1 MKFPK
6 EYLEEIKQRIK
17 VSDIVGASV
26 QLKRRGREFIGLSP
40 FSKEKSPSFTIN
52 DEKGFYHC
60 FSSGEHGNI
69 FDFLVKVEKLN
80 FGDAVRK
87 LAAKAGMPA
96 FKFTKENIEVENKR
110 KKYDEILTIAL
121 QHYQKNF
128 SENDSVKK
136 YAHGRG
142 LTQEILST
150 FKIGYSGEYGLNVSL
165 FSGFNQKELI
175 ESGVFFHDEKNNK
188 LIDRFKNRLIF
199 PIFDYNNKVIGFGGR
214 ALSQNY
220 LAKYIN
226 SPETEFF
233 KKGFNLYNLNN
244 AKNENKQSG
253 IVFVVE
259 GYMDAISLYQAGFKN
274 VVATLGT
281 AMTESHLNLVWRYF
295 NDPVVC
301 FDGDRSGQNAAHK
314 ISEKLIAY
322 MKPNYSLSFLILPNG
337 FDPDSFV
344 RKNGRNNFESLLDQ
358 KIDIGNFIFE
368 NNLQD
373 LQSEQPEERAGFE
386 KKIMDLCLL
395 IQDSTVKK
403 HYISFFKNKIFEQ
416 FSSRKAKNLKPL
428 NKTKELT
435 RKITR
440 YSSFELKEFSLMYF
454 FLNNIQ
460 ILKNQSEKLSI
471 INFHNKNLEELK
483 KVLINI
489 LEKIETFKEFNL
501 LKHLEENNFGPI
513 IKDINEF
520 SSIKGISENLNE
532 EKFDNFLND
541 LIEQVNNLK
550 LESKLKDAEESL
562 SKNMNEAQYN
572 ELLSLKDQIVASKK
586 V

>member
-26 QLKRRGREFIGLSP
+26 QLKRRGREFVGLSP
-40 FSKEKSPSFTIN
+40 FSKEKTPSFTIN

-150 FKIGYSGEYGLNVSL
+150 FKIGYSGEYGLNVSM

-253 IVFVVE
+253 NVFVVE

-368 NNLQD
+368 NNLQE

-471 INFHNKNLEELK
+471 INFYNKNLEELK

-501 LKHLEENNFGPI
+501 LKHLEENNFGQI

>member
-26 QLKRRGREFIGLSP
+26 QLKRRGREFVGLSP
-40 FSKEKSPSFTIN
+40 FSKEKTPSFTIN

-253 IVFVVE
+253 IVFVV
-259 GYMDAISLYQAGFKN
+259 
-274 VVATLGT
+274 
-281 AMTESHLNLVWRYF
+281 
-295 NDPVVC
+295 
-301 FDGDRSGQNAAHK
+301 
-314 ISEKLIAY
+314 LIAY

>member
-26 QLKRRGREFIGLSP
+26 QLKRRGREFVGLSP
-40 FSKEKSPSFTIN
+40 FSKEKTPSFTIN

-142 LTQEILST
+142 LTQEIFST

-358 KIDIGNFIFE
+358 KIDIGKFIFE

-483 KVLINI
+483 KILINI

>member
-17 VSDIVGASV
+17 VSDIVGATV
-26 QLKRRGREFIGLSP
+26 QLKRRGREYVGLSP
-40 FSKEKSPSFTIN
+40 FSKEKTPSFTIN

-110 KKYDEILTIAL
+110 KKYDEILTVAL
-121 QHYQKNF
+121 QNYQKNF
-128 SENDSVKK
+128 SENESVRK
-136 YAHGRG
+136 YALSRG
-142 LTQEILST
+142 LTQEILSF
-150 FKIGYSGEYGLNVSL
+150 FKIGYSGEYGLNLSL
-165 FSGFNQKELI
+165 FGNFNQKELI
-175 ESGVFFHDEKNNK
+175 ESGIFFYDEKNNK

-244 AKNENKQSG
+244 AKNQNKQSG

-259 GYMDAISLYQAGFKN
+259 GYMDVISLYQAGFKN

-281 AMTESHLNLVWRYF
+281 AMTESHLNLIWRYF
-295 NDPVVC
+295 NDPIVC

-344 RKNGRNNFESLLDQ
+344 RKNGKNAFESLLDQ

-373 LQSEQPEERAGFE
+373 LKSALPEERAGFE

-403 HYISFFKNKIFEQ
+403 HYVSFFKNKIFEQ
-416 FSSRKAKNLKPL
+416 FSNRKIKNLKPL

-440 YSSFELKEFSLMYF
+440 YSSFELKEFSLMYL

-460 ILKNQSEKLSI
+460 ILKNQSKKFSL

-483 KVLINI
+483 KVLLNI

-501 LKHLEENNFGPI
+501 LKHLEENNFSQI
-513 IKDINEF
+513 INDINEF

-532 EKFDNFLND
+532 EKFDNFLED

>member
-17 VSDIVGASV
+17 VSDIVGATV
-26 QLKRRGREFIGLSP
+26 QLKRRGREYVGLSP
-40 FSKEKSPSFTIN
+40 FSKEKTPSFTIN

-121 QHYQKNF
+121 QNYQKNF
-128 SENDSVKK
+128 SENESVRK
-136 YAHGRG
+136 YALSRG
-142 LTQEILST
+142 LKQEILSF
-150 FKIGYSGEYGLNVSL
+150 FKIGYSGEYGLNLSL
-165 FSGFNQKELI
+165 FGNFNQKELI
-175 ESGVFFHDEKNNK
+175 ESGIFFYDEKNNK

-244 AKNENKQSG
+244 AKNQNKQSG

-259 GYMDAISLYQAGFKN
+259 GYMDVISLYQAGFKN

-281 AMTESHLNLVWRYF
+281 AMTESHLNLIWRYF
-295 NDPVVC
+295 NDPIVC

-344 RKNGRNNFESLLDQ
+344 RKNGKNNFESLLDQ

-373 LQSEQPEERAGFE
+373 LKSALPEERAGFE

-403 HYISFFKNKIFEQ
+403 HYVSFFKNKIFEQ
-416 FSSRKAKNLKPL
+416 FSNRKIKNLKPL

-440 YSSFELKEFSLMYF
+440 YSSFELKEFSLMYL

-460 ILKNQSEKLSI
+460 ILKNQSKKFSL

-483 KVLINI
+483 KVLLNI

-501 LKHLEENNFGPI
+501 LKHLEDNNFSQI
-513 IKDINEF
+513 IDDINEF

-532 EKFDNFLND
+532 EKFDNFLED

>member
-26 QLKRRGREFIGLSP
+26 QLKRRGREFVGLSP
-40 FSKEKSPSFTIN
+40 FSKEKTPSFTIN

-440 YSSFELKEFSLMYF
+440 YSSLELKEFSLMYL

-460 ILKNQSEKLSI
+460 ILKNQSEKLSV

-501 LKHLEENNFGPI
+501 LKHLEENNFGQI

>member
-6 EYLEEIKQRIK
+6 EYLEEIKQRVK
-17 VSDIVGASV
+17 VSDIVGATV
-26 QLKRRGREFIGLSP
+26 QLKRRGREFVGLSP
-40 FSKEKSPSFTIN
+40 FSKEKTPSFTIN

-87 LAAKAGMPA
+87 LAAKAGMPV

-128 SENDSVKK
+128 FDNEIVKK
-136 YAHGRG
+136 YAFDRG

-150 FKIGYSGEYGLNVSL
+150 FKIGYSGDYGLNVSL
-165 FSGFNQKELI
+165 FSNFNQKELI
-175 ESGVFFHDEKNNK
+175 DSGIFFHDEKNNK
-188 LIDRFKNRLIF
+188 LVDRFKNRLMF

-214 ALSQNY
+214 ALGQNY

-244 AKNENKQSG
+244 AKTENKQSS

-301 FDGDRSGQNAAHK
+301 FDGDRSGQNAAQK

-337 FDPDSFV
+337 FDPDSFI
-344 RKNGRNNFESLLDQ
+344 RKNGRNNFEILLDQ

-368 NNLQD
+368 NNLQS
-373 LQSEQPEERAGFE
+373 LQSTQPEERAGFE
-386 KKIMDLCLL
+386 KKLIDTCLL

-403 HYISFFKNKIFEQ
+403 YYISFFKNRIFEQ
-416 FSSRKAKNLKPL
+416 FSNKKNKNIKPL

-440 YSSFELKEFSLMYF
+440 YSSFELKEFSLMYL
-454 FLNNIQ
+454 FLNNFL
-460 ILKNQSEKLSI
+460 ILRNQFDKLSL
-471 INFHNKNLEELK
+471 INFHNKNLEELR
-483 KVLINI
+483 KVLVNI
-489 LEKIETFKEFNL
+489 LEKIETFKDFNL
-501 LKHLEENNFGPI
+501 LKYLEENNFSQI

-520 SSIKGISENLNE
+520 SSIKGISENLND

-550 LESKLKDAEESL
+550 LQSKLNDAEESL
-562 SKNMNEAQYN
+562 SKNMNEAHYN

>member
-17 VSDIVGASV
+17 VSDIVGVSV
-26 QLKRRGREFIGLSP
+26 QLKRRGREFVGLSP
-40 FSKEKSPSFTIN
+40 FSKEKTPSFTIN

-142 LTQEILST
+142 LTKEILST

-368 NNLQD
+368 NNLQE

-440 YSSFELKEFSLMYF
+440 YSSFELKEFSLMYL

>member
-26 QLKRRGREFIGLSP
+26 QLKRRGREFVGLSP
-40 FSKEKSPSFTIN
+40 FSKEKTPSFTIN

-175 ESGVFFHDEKNNK
+175 DSGVFFHDEKNNK

-253 IVFVVE
+253 NVFVVE

-368 NNLQD
+368 NNLQE

-440 YSSFELKEFSLMYF
+440 YSSFELKEFSLMYL

>member
-17 VSDIVGASV
+17 VSDIVGATV
-26 QLKRRGREFIGLSP
+26 QLKRRGREYVGLSP
-40 FSKEKSPSFTIN
+40 FSKEKTPSFTIN

-121 QHYQKNF
+121 QNYQKNF
-128 SENDSVKK
+128 SENESVRK
-136 YAHGRG
+136 YALSRG
-142 LTQEILST
+142 LTQEILSF
-150 FKIGYSGEYGLNVSL
+150 FKIGYSGEYGLNLSL
-165 FSGFNQKELI
+165 FGNFNQKELI
-175 ESGVFFHDEKNNK
+175 ESGIFFYDEKNNK

-244 AKNENKQSG
+244 AKNQNKQSG

-259 GYMDAISLYQAGFKN
+259 GYMDVISLYQAGFKN

-281 AMTESHLNLVWRYF
+281 AMTESHLNLIWRYF
-295 NDPVVC
+295 NDPIVC

-344 RKNGRNNFESLLDQ
+344 RKNGKNNFESLLDQ

-373 LQSEQPEERAGFE
+373 LKSALPEERAGFE

-403 HYISFFKNKIFEQ
+403 HYVSFFKNKIFEQ
-416 FSSRKAKNLKPL
+416 FSNRKIKNLKPL

-440 YSSFELKEFSLMYF
+440 YSSFELKEFSLMYL

-460 ILKNQSEKLSI
+460 ILKNQSKKFSL

-483 KVLINI
+483 KVLLNI
-489 LEKIETFKEFNL
+489 LEKIEIFKEFNL
-501 LKHLEENNFGPI
+501 LKHLEENNFSQI
-513 IKDINEF
+513 INDINEF

-532 EKFDNFLND
+532 EKFDNFLED

>member
-17 VSDIVGASV
+17 VSDIVGATV
-26 QLKRRGREFIGLSP
+26 QLKRRGREYVGLSP
-40 FSKEKSPSFTIN
+40 FSKEKTPSFTIN

-121 QHYQKNF
+121 QNYQKNF
-128 SENDSVKK
+128 SENENVRK
-136 YAHGRG
+136 YALSRG
-142 LTQEILST
+142 LTQEILSF
-150 FKIGYSGEYGLNVSL
+150 FKIGYSGEYGLNLSL
-165 FSGFNQKELI
+165 FGNFNQKELI
-175 ESGVFFHDEKNNK
+175 ESGIFFYDEKNNK

-244 AKNENKQSG
+244 AKNQNKQSG

-259 GYMDAISLYQAGFKN
+259 GYMDVISLYQAGFKN

-281 AMTESHLNLVWRYF
+281 AMTESHLNLIWRYF
-295 NDPVVC
+295 NDPIVC

-344 RKNGRNNFESLLDQ
+344 RKNGKNAFESLLDQ

-373 LQSEQPEERAGFE
+373 LKSALPEERAGFE

-403 HYISFFKNKIFEQ
+403 HYVSFFKNKIFEQ
-416 FSSRKAKNLKPL
+416 FSNRKIKNLKPL

-440 YSSFELKEFSLMYF
+440 YSSFELKEFSLMYL

-460 ILKNQSEKLSI
+460 ILKNQSKKFSL

-483 KVLINI
+483 KVLLNI

-501 LKHLEENNFGPI
+501 LKHLEENNFSQI
-513 IKDINEF
+513 INDINEF

-532 EKFDNFLND
+532 EKFDNFLED

>member
-6 EYLEEIKQRIK
+6 EYLEEIKQRVK
-17 VSDIVGASV
+17 VSDVVGAAV
-26 QLKRRGREFIGLSP
+26 QLKRRGKEFVGLSP
-40 FSKEKSPSFTIN
+40 FSTEKTPSFTIN

-121 QHYQKNF
+121 QNYQKNF
-128 SENDSVKK
+128 FENQFVKK
-136 YAHGRG
+136 YALDRG
-142 LTQEILST
+142 LTEEILSI

-165 FSGFNQKELI
+165 FSNFNQKELI

-214 ALSQNY
+214 ALGQNY

-244 AKNENKQSG
+244 AKSENKQSG
-253 IVFVVE
+253 IIFVVE

-301 FDGDRSGQNAAHK
+301 FDGDRSGQNAAQK
-314 ISEKLIAY
+314 ISEKLIAF
-322 MKPNYSLSFLILPNG
+322 MKPGYSLSFLILPNG
-337 FDPDSFV
+337 FDPDSFI
-344 RKNGRNNFESLLDQ
+344 RKNGKNNFESLLDQ

-368 NNLQD
+368 NNLQN
-373 LQSEQPEERAGFE
+373 LQSTQPEERAGFE
-386 KKIMDLCLL
+386 KKLIDTCLL

-403 HYISFFKNKIFEQ
+403 YYVSFFKNKIFEQ
-416 FSSRKAKNLKPL
+416 FSNRKNKNIKPL

-440 YSSFELKEFSLMYF
+440 YSSFELKEFSLMYL
-454 FLNNIQ
+454 FLNNFA
-460 ILKNQSEKLSI
+460 ILRNQFEKVSL
-471 INFHNKNLEELK
+471 INFHNKNLEELR

-489 LEKIETFKEFNL
+489 LGKVQTFKDFNL
-501 LKHLEENNFGPI
+501 LKYLEENNFGQV

-520 SSIKGISENLNE
+520 SSIKGISENLND
-532 EKFDNFLND
+532 EKFDNFLKD

-550 LESKLKDAEESL
+550 LLSKLHDAEESL
-562 SKNMNEAQYN
+562 SKNMNEAHYN

>member
-6 EYLEEIKQRIK
+6 EYLEEIKQRVK
-17 VSDIVGASV
+17 VSDVVGATV
-26 QLKRRGREFIGLSP
+26 QLKRRGKEFVGLSP
-40 FSKEKSPSFTIN
+40 FSTEKTPSFTIN

-121 QHYQKNF
+121 QNYQKNF
-128 SENDSVKK
+128 FENQFVKK
-136 YAHGRG
+136 YALDRG
-142 LTQEILST
+142 LTEEILSI

-165 FSGFNQKELI
+165 FSNFNQKELI

-214 ALSQNY
+214 ALGQNY

-244 AKNENKQSG
+244 AKSENKQSG
-253 IVFVVE
+253 IIFVVE

-281 AMTESHLNLVWRYF
+281 AMTETHLNLVWRYF

-301 FDGDRSGQNAAHK
+301 FDGDRSGQNAAQK
-314 ISEKLIAY
+314 ISEKLIAF
-322 MKPNYSLSFLILPNG
+322 MKPGYSLSFLILPNG
-337 FDPDSFV
+337 FDPDSFI
-344 RKNGRNNFESLLDQ
+344 RKNGKNNFESLLDQ

-368 NNLQD
+368 NNLQN
-373 LQSEQPEERAGFE
+373 LQSTQPEERAGFE
-386 KKIMDLCLL
+386 KKLIDTCLL

-403 HYISFFKNKIFEQ
+403 YYVSFFKNKIFEQ
-416 FSSRKAKNLKPL
+416 FSNRKNKNIKPL

-440 YSSFELKEFSLMYF
+440 YSSFELKEFSLMYL
-454 FLNNIQ
+454 FLNNFT
-460 ILKNQSEKLSI
+460 ILRNQFEKVSL
-471 INFHNKNLEELK
+471 INFHNKNLEELR

-489 LEKIETFKEFNL
+489 LGKIQTFKDFNL
-501 LKHLEENNFGPI
+501 LKHLEENNFGQV

-520 SSIKGISENLNE
+520 SSIKGISENLND
-532 EKFDNFLND
+532 EKFDNFLKD

-550 LESKLKDAEESL
+550 LQSKLHDAEESL
-562 SKNMNEAQYN
+562 SKNMNEAHYN

>member
-17 VSDIVGASV
+17 VSDIVGATV
-26 QLKRRGREFIGLSP
+26 QLKRRGREYVGLSP
-40 FSKEKSPSFTIN
+40 FSKEKTPSFTIN

-121 QHYQKNF
+121 QNYQKNF
-128 SENDSVKK
+128 SENESVRK
-136 YAHGRG
+136 YALSRG
-142 LTQEILST
+142 LTQEILSF
-150 FKIGYSGEYGLNVSL
+150 FKIGYSGEYGLNLSL
-165 FSGFNQKELI
+165 FGNFNQKELI
-175 ESGVFFHDEKNNK
+175 ESGIFFYDEKNNK

-244 AKNENKQSG
+244 AKNQNKQSG

-259 GYMDAISLYQAGFKN
+259 GYMDVISLYQAGFKN

-281 AMTESHLNLVWRYF
+281 AMTESHLNLIWRYF
-295 NDPVVC
+295 NDPIVC

-344 RKNGRNNFESLLDQ
+344 RKNGKNAFESLLDQ

-373 LQSEQPEERAGFE
+373 LKSALPEERAGFE

-403 HYISFFKNKIFEQ
+403 HYVNFFKNKIFEQ
-416 FSSRKAKNLKPL
+416 FSNRKIKNLKPL

-440 YSSFELKEFSLMYF
+440 YSSFELKEFSLMYL

-460 ILKNQSEKLSI
+460 ILKNQSKKFSL

-483 KVLINI
+483 KVLLNI

-501 LKHLEENNFGPI
+501 LKHLEENNFSQI
-513 IKDINEF
+513 INDINEF

-532 EKFDNFLND
+532 EKFDNFLED

>member
-26 QLKRRGREFIGLSP
+26 QLKRRGREFVGLSP
-40 FSKEKSPSFTIN
+40 FSKEKTPSFTIN

-69 FDFLVKVEKLN
+69 FDFLVKIEKLN

-368 NNLQD
+368 NNLQN

-386 KKIMDLCLL
+386 KKIIDLCLL

>member
-26 QLKRRGREFIGLSP
+26 QLKRRGREFVGLSP
-40 FSKEKSPSFTIN
+40 FSKEKTPSFTIN

-150 FKIGYSGEYGLNVSL
+150 FKIGYSGEYGLNVSM

-253 IVFVVE
+253 NVFVVE

-368 NNLQD
+368 NNLQE

-395 IQDSTVKK
+395 IQDLTVKK

-440 YSSFELKEFSLMYF
+440 YSSFELKEFSLMYL

-501 LKHLEENNFGPI
+501 LKHLEENNFGQI

>member
-6 EYLEEIKQRIK
+6 EYLEEIKQRVK
-17 VSDIVGASV
+17 VSDVVGATV
-26 QLKRRGREFIGLSP
+26 QLKRRGKEFVGLSP
-40 FSKEKSPSFTIN
+40 FSTEKTPSFTIN

-87 LAAKAGMPA
+87 LAAKAGMPE

-121 QHYQKNF
+121 QNYQKNF
-128 SENDSVKK
+128 FENQFVKK
-136 YAHGRG
+136 YALDRG
-142 LTQEILST
+142 LTEEILSI

-165 FSGFNQKELI
+165 FSNFNQKELI

-214 ALSQNY
+214 ALGQNY

-244 AKNENKQSG
+244 AKSENKQSG
-253 IVFVVE
+253 IIFVVE

-301 FDGDRSGQNAAHK
+301 FDGDRSGQNAAQK
-314 ISEKLIAY
+314 ISEKLIAF
-322 MKPNYSLSFLILPNG
+322 MKPGYSLSFLILPNG
-337 FDPDSFV
+337 FDPDSFI
-344 RKNGRNNFESLLDQ
+344 RKNGKNNFESLLDQ

-368 NNLQD
+368 NNLQN
-373 LQSEQPEERAGFE
+373 LQSTQPEERAGFE
-386 KKIMDLCLL
+386 KKLIDTCLL

-403 HYISFFKNKIFEQ
+403 YYVSFFKNKIFEQ
-416 FSSRKAKNLKPL
+416 FSNRKNKNIKPL

-440 YSSFELKEFSLMYF
+440 YSSFELKEFSLMYL
-454 FLNNIQ
+454 FLNNFT
-460 ILKNQSEKLSI
+460 ILRNQFEKVSL
-471 INFHNKNLEELK
+471 INFHNKNLEELR

-489 LEKIETFKEFNL
+489 LGKIQTFKDFNL
-501 LKHLEENNFGPI
+501 LKHLEENNFGQV

-520 SSIKGISENLNE
+520 SSIKGISENLND
-532 EKFDNFLND
+532 EKFDNFLKD

-550 LESKLKDAEESL
+550 LQSKLHDAEESL
-562 SKNMNEAQYN
+562 SKNMNEAHYN

>member
-26 QLKRRGREFIGLSP
+26 QLKRRGREFVGLSP
-40 FSKEKSPSFTIN
+40 FSKEKTPSFTIN

-253 IVFVVE
+253 NVFVVE

-368 NNLQD
+368 NNLQE

-395 IQDSTVKK
+395 IQDLTVKK

-440 YSSFELKEFSLMYF
+440 YSSFELKEFSLMYL

-471 INFHNKNLEELK
+471 INFYNKNLEELK

-501 LKHLEENNFGPI
+501 LKHLEENNFGQI

>member
-6 EYLEEIKQRIK
+6 EYLEEIKQRVK
-17 VSDIVGASV
+17 VSDVVGAAV
-26 QLKRRGREFIGLSP
+26 QLKRRGKEFVGLSP
-40 FSKEKSPSFTIN
+40 FSTEKTPSFTIN

-121 QHYQKNF
+121 QNYQKNF
-128 SENDSVKK
+128 FENQFVKK
-136 YAHGRG
+136 YALDRG
-142 LTQEILST
+142 LTEEILSI

-165 FSGFNQKELI
+165 FSNFNQKELI

-214 ALSQNY
+214 ALGQNY

-244 AKNENKQSG
+244 AKSENKQSG
-253 IVFVVE
+253 IIFVVE

-301 FDGDRSGQNAAHK
+301 FDGDRSGQNAAQK
-314 ISEKLIAY
+314 ISEKLIAF
-322 MKPNYSLSFLILPNG
+322 MKPGYSLSFLILPNG
-337 FDPDSFV
+337 FDPDSFI
-344 RKNGRNNFESLLDQ
+344 RKNGKNNFESLLDQ

-368 NNLQD
+368 NNLQN
-373 LQSEQPEERAGFE
+373 LQSTQPEERAGFE
-386 KKIMDLCLL
+386 KKLIDTCLL

-403 HYISFFKNKIFEQ
+403 YYVSFFKNKIFEQ
-416 FSSRKAKNLKPL
+416 FSNRKNKNIKPL

-440 YSSFELKEFSLMYF
+440 YSSFELKEFSLMYL
-454 FLNNIQ
+454 FLNNFT
-460 ILKNQSEKLSI
+460 ILRNQFEKVSL
-471 INFHNKNLEELK
+471 INFHNKNLEELR

-489 LEKIETFKEFNL
+489 LGKIQTFKDFNL
-501 LKHLEENNFGPI
+501 LKHLEENNFGQV

-520 SSIKGISENLNE
+520 SSIKGISENLND
-532 EKFDNFLND
+532 EKFDNFLKD

-550 LESKLKDAEESL
+550 LQSKLHDAEESL
-562 SKNMNEAQYN
+562 SKNMNEAHYN

>member
-26 QLKRRGREFIGLSP
+26 QLKRRGREFVGLSP
-40 FSKEKSPSFTIN
+40 FSKEKTPSFTIN

-87 LAAKAGMPA
+87 LAAKAGMPT

-301 FDGDRSGQNAAHK
+301 FDGDKSGQNAAHK

-460 ILKNQSEKLSI
+460 ILKDQSEKLSI

>member
-26 QLKRRGREFIGLSP
+26 QLKRRGREFVGLSP
-40 FSKEKSPSFTIN
+40 FSKEKTPSFTIN

-416 FSSRKAKNLKPL
+416 FSSRKSKNLKPL

-501 LKHLEENNFGPI
+501 LKHLEENNFGQI

>member
-6 EYLEEIKQRIK
+6 EYLEEIKQRVK
-17 VSDIVGASV
+17 FSDVVGAAV
-26 QLKRRGREFIGLSP
+26 QLKRRGKEFVGLSP
-40 FSKEKSPSFTIN
+40 FSTEKTPSFTIN

-121 QHYQKNF
+121 QNYQKNF
-128 SENDSVKK
+128 FENQFVKK
-136 YAHGRG
+136 YALDRG
-142 LTQEILST
+142 LTEEILSI

-165 FSGFNQKELI
+165 FSNFNQKELI

-214 ALSQNY
+214 ALGQNY

-244 AKNENKQSG
+244 AKSENKQSG
-253 IVFVVE
+253 IIFVVE

-301 FDGDRSGQNAAHK
+301 FDGDRSGQNAAQK
-314 ISEKLIAY
+314 ISEKLIAF
-322 MKPNYSLSFLILPNG
+322 MKPGYSLSFLILPNG
-337 FDPDSFV
+337 FDPDSFI
-344 RKNGRNNFESLLDQ
+344 RKNGKNNFESLLDQ

-368 NNLQD
+368 NNLQN
-373 LQSEQPEERAGFE
+373 LQSTQPEERAGFE
-386 KKIMDLCLL
+386 KKLIDTCLL

-403 HYISFFKNKIFEQ
+403 YYVSFFKNKIFEQ
-416 FSSRKAKNLKPL
+416 FSNKKNKNIKPL

-440 YSSFELKEFSLMYF
+440 YSSFELKEFSLMYL
-454 FLNNIQ
+454 FLNNFT
-460 ILKNQSEKLSI
+460 ILRNQFEKVSL
-471 INFHNKNLEELK
+471 INFHNKNLEELR

-489 LEKIETFKEFNL
+489 LGKIQTFKDFNL
-501 LKHLEENNFGPI
+501 LKHLEENNFGHV

-520 SSIKGISENLNE
+520 SSIKGISENLND
-532 EKFDNFLND
+532 EKFDNFLKD

-550 LESKLKDAEESL
+550 LQSKLHDAEESL
-562 SKNMNEAQYN
+562 SKNMNEAHYN

>member
-1 MKFPK
+1 MKFPQ
-6 EYLEEIKQRIK
+6 EYLEEIKQRVK
-17 VSDIVGASV
+17 VSDIVGATV
-26 QLKRRGREFIGLSP
+26 QLKRRGREFVGLSP
-40 FSKEKSPSFTIN
+40 FSKEKTPSFTIN

-87 LAAKAGMPA
+87 LAAKAGMPV

-128 SENDSVKK
+128 FENESVKK
-136 YAHGRG
+136 YVLDRG
-142 LTQEILST
+142 LTKEILSI

-165 FSGFNQKELI
+165 FTNFNQKELI
-175 ESGVFFHDEKNNK
+175 ESGIFCHDEKNNK

-199 PIFDYNNKVIGFGGR
+199 PIFDYNNKVVGFGGR
-214 ALSQNY
+214 ALGQNY

-244 AKNENKQSG
+244 AKSENKQSR
-253 IVFVVE
+253 IIFVVE

-301 FDGDRSGQNAAHK
+301 FDGDRSGQNAAQK
-314 ISEKLIAY
+314 ISEKLIAH

-337 FDPDSFV
+337 FDPDSFI
-344 RKNGRNNFESLLDQ
+344 RKNSKNNFESLLDQ

-368 NNLQD
+368 NNFRNLQPT
-373 LQSEQPEERAGFE
+373 QPEQRAGFE
-386 KKIMDLCLL
+386 KKLMDTCLL
-395 IQDSTVKK
+395 IQDTTVKK
-403 HYISFFKNKIFEQ
+403 HYISFFKNRIFEQ
-416 FSSRKAKNLKPL
+416 FSNRKNKNIKPL

-440 YSSFELKEFSLMYF
+440 YSSFELKEFSLMYL
-454 FLNNIQ
+454 FLNNFI
-460 ILKNQSEKLSI
+460 ILRNQFDKLSL
-471 INFHNKNLEELK
+471 INFHNKNLEELR

-489 LEKIETFKEFNL
+489 LGKIETFKDFNL
-501 LKHLEENNFGPI
+501 LKHLEENNFGQV

-520 SSIKGISENLNE
+520 SSIKGISENLND
-532 EKFDNFLND
+532 EKFNNFLKD

-550 LESKLKDAEESL
+550 LQSKLNDAEESL
-562 SKNMNEAQYN
+562 SKNMNEAHYN

>member
-26 QLKRRGREFIGLSP
+26 QLKRRGREFVGLSP
-40 FSKEKSPSFTIN
+40 FSKEKTPSFTIN

-501 LKHLEENNFGPI
+501 LKHLEENNFGQI

>member
-26 QLKRRGREFIGLSP
+26 QLKRRGREFVGLSP
-40 FSKEKSPSFTIN
+40 FSKEKTPSFTIN

-295 NDPVVC
+295 NEPVVC

>member
-6 EYLEEIKQRIK
+6 EYLEEIKQRVK
-17 VSDIVGASV
+17 VSDVVGAAV
-26 QLKRRGREFIGLSP
+26 QLKRRGKEFVGLSP
-40 FSKEKSPSFTIN
+40 FSTEKTPSFTIN

-121 QHYQKNF
+121 QNYQKNF
-128 SENDSVKK
+128 FENQFVKK
-136 YAHGRG
+136 YALDRG
-142 LTQEILST
+142 LTEEILSI

-165 FSGFNQKELI
+165 FSNFNQKELI

-214 ALSQNY
+214 ALGQNY

-244 AKNENKQSG
+244 AKSENKQSG
-253 IVFVVE
+253 IIFVVE

-301 FDGDRSGQNAAHK
+301 FDGDRSGQNAAQK
-314 ISEKLIAY
+314 ISEKLIAF
-322 MKPNYSLSFLILPNG
+322 MKPGYSLSFLILPNG
-337 FDPDSFV
+337 FDPDSFI
-344 RKNGRNNFESLLDQ
+344 RKNGKNNFKSLLDQ

-368 NNLQD
+368 NNLQN
-373 LQSEQPEERAGFE
+373 LQSTQPEERAGFE
-386 KKIMDLCLL
+386 KKLIDTCLL

-403 HYISFFKNKIFEQ
+403 YYVSFFKNKIFEQ
-416 FSSRKAKNLKPL
+416 FSNRKNKNIKPL

-440 YSSFELKEFSLMYF
+440 YSSFELKEFSLMYL
-454 FLNNIQ
+454 FLNNFA
-460 ILKNQSEKLSI
+460 ILRNQFEKVSL
-471 INFHNKNLEELK
+471 INFHNKNLEELR

-489 LEKIETFKEFNL
+489 LGKIQTFKDFNL
-501 LKHLEENNFGPI
+501 LKHLEENNFGQV

-520 SSIKGISENLNE
+520 SSIKGISENLND
-532 EKFDNFLND
+532 EKFDNFLKD

-550 LESKLKDAEESL
+550 LQSKLHDAEESL
-562 SKNMNEAQYN
+562 SKNMNEAHYN

>member
-26 QLKRRGREFIGLSP
+26 QLKRRGREFVGLSP
-40 FSKEKSPSFTIN
+40 FSKEKTPSFTIN

-253 IVFVVE
+253 NVFVVE

-368 NNLQD
+368 NNLQE

>member
-17 VSDIVGASV
+17 VSDIVGATV
-26 QLKRRGREFIGLSP
+26 QLKRRGREYVGLSP
-40 FSKEKSPSFTIN
+40 FSKEKTPSFTIN

-121 QHYQKNF
+121 QNYQKNF
-128 SENDSVKK
+128 SENESVRK
-136 YAHGRG
+136 YALSRG
-142 LTQEILST
+142 LKQEILSF
-150 FKIGYSGEYGLNVSL
+150 FKIGYSGEYGLNLSL
-165 FSGFNQKELI
+165 FGNFNQKELI
-175 ESGVFFHDEKNNK
+175 ESGIFFYDEKNNK

-244 AKNENKQSG
+244 AKNQNKQSG

-259 GYMDAISLYQAGFKN
+259 GYMDVISLYQAGFKN

-281 AMTESHLNLVWRYF
+281 AMTESHLNLIWRYF
-295 NDPVVC
+295 NDPIVC

-344 RKNGRNNFESLLDQ
+344 RKNGKNAFESLLDQ

-373 LQSEQPEERAGFE
+373 LKSALPEERAGFE

-403 HYISFFKNKIFEQ
+403 HYVSFFKNKIFEQ
-416 FSSRKAKNLKPL
+416 FSNRKIKNLKPL

-435 RKITR
+435 RKITI
-440 YSSFELKEFSLMYF
+440 YSSFELKEFSLMYL

-460 ILKNQSEKLSI
+460 ILKNQSKKFSL

-483 KVLINI
+483 KVLLNI

-501 LKHLEENNFGPI
+501 LKHLEENNFSQI
-513 IKDINEF
+513 INDINEF

-532 EKFDNFLND
+532 EKFDNFLED

>member
-26 QLKRRGREFIGLSP
+26 QLKRRGREFVGLSP
-40 FSKEKSPSFTIN
+40 FSKEKTPSFTIN

-281 AMTESHLNLVWRYF
+281 AMTESHLNLIWRYF

-314 ISEKLIAY
+314 ISEKLIAH

-386 KKIMDLCLL
+386 KKLMDLCLL

-416 FSSRKAKNLKPL
+416 FSNRKAKSLKPL

-440 YSSFELKEFSLMYF
+440 YSSFELKEFSLMYL
-454 FLNNIQ
+454 FLNNVQ
-460 ILKNQSEKLSI
+460 ILKNQSAKLSI
-471 INFHNKNLEELK
+471 INFHNKNLEDLK

-501 LKHLEENNFGPI
+501 LKHLEENNFGQI

-532 EKFDNFLND
+532 EKFDNFLQD

>member
-6 EYLEEIKQRIK
+6 EYLEEIKQRVK
-17 VSDIVGASV
+17 VSDVVGATV
-26 QLKRRGREFIGLSP
+26 QLKRRGKEFVGLSP
-40 FSKEKSPSFTIN
+40 FSTEKTPSFTIN

-87 LAAKAGMPA
+87 LAAKAGMPV

-121 QHYQKNF
+121 QNYQKNF
-128 SENDSVKK
+128 FENQFVKK
-136 YAHGRG
+136 YALDRG
-142 LTQEILST
+142 LTEEILSI

-165 FSGFNQKELI
+165 FSNFNQKELI

-214 ALSQNY
+214 ALGQNY

-244 AKNENKQSG
+244 AKSENKQSG
-253 IVFVVE
+253 IIFVVE

-301 FDGDRSGQNAAHK
+301 FDGDRSGQNAAQK
-314 ISEKLIAY
+314 ISEKLIAF
-322 MKPNYSLSFLILPNG
+322 MKPGYSLSFLILPNG
-337 FDPDSFV
+337 FDPDSFI
-344 RKNGRNNFESLLDQ
+344 RKNGKNNFESLLDQ

-368 NNLQD
+368 NNLQN
-373 LQSEQPEERAGFE
+373 LQSTQPEERAGFE
-386 KKIMDLCLL
+386 KKLIDTCLL

-403 HYISFFKNKIFEQ
+403 YYVSFFKNKIFEQ
-416 FSSRKAKNLKPL
+416 FSNRKNKNIKPL

-440 YSSFELKEFSLMYF
+440 YSSFELKEFSLMYL
-454 FLNNIQ
+454 FLNNFT
-460 ILKNQSEKLSI
+460 ILRNQFEKVSL
-471 INFHNKNLEELK
+471 INFHNKNLEELR

-489 LEKIETFKEFNL
+489 LGKIQTFKDFNL
-501 LKHLEENNFGPI
+501 LKHLEENNFGQV

-520 SSIKGISENLNE
+520 SSIKGISENLND
-532 EKFDNFLND
+532 EKFDNFLKD

-550 LESKLKDAEESL
+550 LQSKLHDAEESL
-562 SKNMNEAQYN
+562 SKNMNEAHYN

>member
-26 QLKRRGREFIGLSP
+26 QLKRRGREFVGLSP
-40 FSKEKSPSFTIN
+40 FSKEKTPSFTIN

-87 LAAKAGMPA
+87 LAATAGMPT

-136 YAHGRG
+136 YAYGRG

-175 ESGVFFHDEKNNK
+175 ESGIFFHDEKNNK

-416 FSSRKAKNLKPL
+416 FSSRKTKNLKPL

-440 YSSFELKEFSLMYF
+440 YSSFELKEFSLMYL

-501 LKHLEENNFGPI
+501 LKHLEENNFGQI

>member
-26 QLKRRGREFIGLSP
+26 QLKRRGREFVGLSP
-40 FSKEKSPSFTIN
+40 FSKEKTPSFTIN

-87 LAAKAGMPA
+87 LAAKAGMPT

-301 FDGDRSGQNAAHK
+301 FDGDKSGQNAAHK

-501 LKHLEENNFGPI
+501 LKHLEENNFDPI

>member
-26 QLKRRGREFIGLSP
+26 QLKRRGREFVGLSP
-40 FSKEKSPSFTIN
+40 FSKEKTPSFTIN

-87 LAAKAGMPA
+87 LATKAGMPA

-136 YAHGRG
+136 YVHGRG

-501 LKHLEENNFGPI
+501 LKHLEENNFGQI

>member
-6 EYLEEIKQRIK
+6 EYLEEIKQRVK
-17 VSDIVGASV
+17 VSDVVGATV
-26 QLKRRGREFIGLSP
+26 QLKRRGKEFVGLSP
-40 FSKEKSPSFTIN
+40 FSTEKTPSFTIN

-121 QHYQKNF
+121 QNYQKNF
-128 SENDSVKK
+128 FENQFVKK
-136 YAHGRG
+136 YALDRG
-142 LTQEILST
+142 LTEEILSI

-165 FSGFNQKELI
+165 FSNFNQKELI

-214 ALSQNY
+214 ALGQNY

-244 AKNENKQSG
+244 AKSENKQSG
-253 IVFVVE
+253 IIFVVE

-301 FDGDRSGQNAAHK
+301 FDGDRSGQNAAQK
-314 ISEKLIAY
+314 ISEKLIAF
-322 MKPNYSLSFLILPNG
+322 MKPGYSLSFLILPNG
-337 FDPDSFV
+337 FDPDSFI
-344 RKNGRNNFESLLDQ
+344 RKNGKNNFESLLDQ

-368 NNLQD
+368 NNLQN
-373 LQSEQPEERAGFE
+373 LQSTQPEERAGFE
-386 KKIMDLCLL
+386 KKLIDTCLS

-403 HYISFFKNKIFEQ
+403 YYVSFFKNKIFEQ
-416 FSSRKAKNLKPL
+416 FSNRKNKNIKPL

-440 YSSFELKEFSLMYF
+440 YSSFELKEFSLMYL
-454 FLNNIQ
+454 FLNNFT
-460 ILKNQSEKLSI
+460 ILRNQFEKVSL
-471 INFHNKNLEELK
+471 INFHNKNLEELR

-489 LEKIETFKEFNL
+489 LGKIQTFKDFNL
-501 LKHLEENNFGPI
+501 LKHLEENNFGQV

-520 SSIKGISENLNE
+520 SSIKGISENLND
-532 EKFDNFLND
+532 EKFDNFLKD

-550 LESKLKDAEESL
+550 LQSKLHDAEESL
-562 SKNMNEAQYN
+562 SKNMNEAHYN

>member
-6 EYLEEIKQRIK
+6 EYLEEIKQRVK
-17 VSDIVGASV
+17 VSDVVGAAV
-26 QLKRRGREFIGLSP
+26 QLKRRGKEFVGLSP
-40 FSKEKSPSFTIN
+40 FSTEKTPSFTIN

-121 QHYQKNF
+121 QNYQKNF
-128 SENDSVKK
+128 FENQFVKK
-136 YAHGRG
+136 YALDRG
-142 LTQEILST
+142 LTEEILSI

-165 FSGFNQKELI
+165 FSNFNQKELI

-214 ALSQNY
+214 ALGQNY

-244 AKNENKQSG
+244 AKSENKQSG
-253 IVFVVE
+253 IIFVVE

-301 FDGDRSGQNAAHK
+301 FDGDRSGQNAAQK
-314 ISEKLIAY
+314 ISEKLIAF
-322 MKPNYSLSFLILPNG
+322 MKPGYSLSFLILPNG
-337 FDPDSFV
+337 FDPDSFI
-344 RKNGRNNFESLLDQ
+344 RKNGKNNFERLLDQ

-368 NNLQD
+368 NNLQN
-373 LQSEQPEERAGFE
+373 LQSTQPEERAGFE
-386 KKIMDLCLL
+386 KKLIDTCLL

-403 HYISFFKNKIFEQ
+403 YYVSFFKNKIFEQ
-416 FSSRKAKNLKPL
+416 FSNRKNKNIKPL

-440 YSSFELKEFSLMYF
+440 YSSFELKEFSLMYL
-454 FLNNIQ
+454 FLNNFA
-460 ILKNQSEKLSI
+460 ILRNQFEKVSL
-471 INFHNKNLEELK
+471 INFHNKNLEELRT
-483 KVLINI
+483 VLINI
-489 LEKIETFKEFNL
+489 LGKIQTFKDFNL
-501 LKHLEENNFGPI
+501 LKHLEENNFGQV

-520 SSIKGISENLNE
+520 SSIKGISENLND
-532 EKFDNFLND
+532 EKFDNFLKD

-550 LESKLKDAEESL
+550 LQSKLQDAEESL
-562 SKNMNEAQYN
+562 SKNMNEAHYN

>member
-6 EYLEEIKQRIK
+6 EYLEEIKQRVK
-17 VSDIVGASV
+17 VSDVVGAAV
-26 QLKRRGREFIGLSP
+26 QLKRRGKEFVGLSP
-40 FSKEKSPSFTIN
+40 FSTEKTPSFTIN

-121 QHYQKNF
+121 QNYQKNF
-128 SENDSVKK
+128 FENQFVKK
-136 YAHGRG
+136 YALDRG
-142 LTQEILST
+142 LTEEILSI

-165 FSGFNQKELI
+165 FSNFNQKELI

-214 ALSQNY
+214 ALGQNY

-244 AKNENKQSG
+244 AKSENKQSG
-253 IVFVVE
+253 IIFVVE

-301 FDGDRSGQNAAHK
+301 FDGDRSGQNAAQK
-314 ISEKLIAY
+314 ISEKLIAF
-322 MKPNYSLSFLILPNG
+322 MKPGYSLSFLILPNG
-337 FDPDSFV
+337 FDPDSFI
-344 RKNGRNNFESLLDQ
+344 RKNGKNNFESLLDQ

-368 NNLQD
+368 NNLQN
-373 LQSEQPEERAGFE
+373 LQSTQPEERAGFE
-386 KKIMDLCLL
+386 KKLIDTCLL

-403 HYISFFKNKIFEQ
+403 YYVSFFKNKIFEQ
-416 FSSRKAKNLKPL
+416 FSNKKNKNIKPL

-440 YSSFELKEFSLMYF
+440 YSSFELKEFSLMYL
-454 FLNNIQ
+454 FLNNFA
-460 ILKNQSEKLSI
+460 ILRNQFEKVSL
-471 INFHNKNLEELK
+471 INFHNKNLEELR

-489 LEKIETFKEFNL
+489 LGKIQTFKDFNL
-501 LKHLEENNFGPI
+501 LKHLEENNFGQV

-520 SSIKGISENLNE
+520 SSIKGISENLND
-532 EKFDNFLND
+532 EKFDNFLKD

-550 LESKLKDAEESL
+550 LLSKLHDAEESL
-562 SKNMNEAQYN
+562 SKNMNEAHYN

>member
-6 EYLEEIKQRIK
+6 EYLEEIKQRVK
-17 VSDIVGASV
+17 VSDVVGATV
-26 QLKRRGREFIGLSP
+26 QLKRRGKEFVGLSP
-40 FSKEKSPSFTIN
+40 FSTEKTPSFTIN

-87 LAAKAGMPA
+87 LAAKAGMPV

-121 QHYQKNF
+121 QNYQKNF
-128 SENDSVKK
+128 FENQFVKK
-136 YAHGRG
+136 YALDRG
-142 LTQEILST
+142 LTEEILSI

-165 FSGFNQKELI
+165 FSNFNQKELI

-214 ALSQNY
+214 ALGQNY

-244 AKNENKQSG
+244 AKSENKQSG
-253 IVFVVE
+253 IIFVVE

-301 FDGDRSGQNAAHK
+301 FDGDRSGQNAAQK
-314 ISEKLIAY
+314 ISEKLIAF
-322 MKPNYSLSFLILPNG
+322 MKPGYSLSFLILPNG
-337 FDPDSFV
+337 FDPDSFI
-344 RKNGRNNFESLLDQ
+344 RKNGKNNFESLLDQ

-368 NNLQD
+368 NNLQN
-373 LQSEQPEERAGFE
+373 LQSTQPEERAGFE
-386 KKIMDLCLL
+386 KKLIDTCLL

-403 HYISFFKNKIFEQ
+403 YYVSFFKNKIFEQ
-416 FSSRKAKNLKPL
+416 FSNRKNKNIKPL

-440 YSSFELKEFSLMYF
+440 YSSFELKEFSLMYL
-454 FLNNIQ
+454 FLNNFT
-460 ILKNQSEKLSI
+460 ILRNQFEKVLL
-471 INFHNKNLEELK
+471 INFHNKNLEELR

-489 LEKIETFKEFNL
+489 LGKIQTFKDFNL
-501 LKHLEENNFGPI
+501 LKHLEENNFGQV

-520 SSIKGISENLNE
+520 SSIKGISENLND
-532 EKFDNFLND
+532 EKFDNFLKD

-550 LESKLKDAEESL
+550 LQSKLQDAEESL
-562 SKNMNEAQYN
+562 SKNMNEAHYN